1 MKTKEWLASHLE
13 NGDVLTAEVLLELL
27 DSYIHKSEF
36 GQVADGDARPVS
48 GEAVKKA
55 LDVILQTLQQNM
67 QQMIAEALPGLL
79 QTELANY
86 VTTEAL
92 NTDLQNR
99 ATQTCA
105 TTAVGQ
111 RKLPPSSWV
120 LCAFFAPSFIPLETS
135 ILQKPTQKAQL
146 TENQP

>member
-1 MKTKEWLASHLE
+1 MKTIEWLKSQLE
-13 NGDVLTAEVLLELL
+13 NGDVLTQEVIGEWL
-27 DSYIHKSEF
+27 DSFWHKTEL
-36 GQVADGDARPVS
+36 GQVAEGDERPVS